1 MPEWTAS
8 ARTPRL
14 PLANPTAALTTTS
27 TTAATSETSAVRR
40 AVDIRGVYSPRKV
53 LFSASR
59 SAIVPLVMGASTT
72 GNGPSSDRSQVRCL
86 VVDDHAAVREG
97 VKMILTR
104 DREISVIGE
113 SGSGDGA
120 VEMADKRRPDVIVMD
135 VRMDGMDGFEAT
147 RKILAAHPEIAVIL
161 YTAHGERGLLAEGLD
176 CGARG
181 YVLKDAPPDDIVR
194 AVKRVAEGGA
204 YVDPTLASELVAPKA
219 TERLPALS
227 GREREILGLLANGYS
242 NPEIAQRLFISPE
255 TVRTHV
261 RNAMTKLEADT
272 RTQAVALAL
281 RYEFID

>member
-1 MPEWTAS
+1 
-8 ARTPRL
+8 
-14 PLANPTAALTTTS
+14 
-27 TTAATSETSAVRR
+27 
-40 AVDIRGVYSPRKV
+40 
-53 LFSASR
+53 
-59 SAIVPLVMGASTT
+59 
-72 GNGPSSDRSQVRCL
+72 
-86 VVDDHAAVREG
+86 
-97 VKMILTR
+97 MILTR
-104 DREISVIGE
+104 DRGISVIGE
-113 SGSGDGA
+113 SSSGEAAID
-120 VEMADKRRPDVIVMD
+120 MARKWRPDVIVMD

-147 RKILAAHPEIAVIL
+147 RQITAAQPETAVIL

-181 YVLKDAPPDDIVR
+181 YVLKDAPPEDLVR

-204 YVDPTLASELVAPKA
+204 YVDPTLASELVQPRA

-227 GREREILGLLANGYS
+227 PREREILGLLANGHS
-242 NPEIAQRLFISPE
+242 NPDIAARLFISPE

>member
-1 MPEWTAS
+1 MTDRMGMA
-8 ARTPRL
+8 
-14 PLANPTAALTTTS
+14 PLADSSAADK
-27 TTAATSETSAVRR
+27 A
-40 AVDIRGVYSPRKV
+40 RKP
-53 LFSASR
+53 ASD
-59 SAIVPLVMGASTT
+59 
-72 GNGPSSDRSQVRCL
+72 NGQVRCM

-97 VKMILTR
+97 VKMILSR
-104 DREISVIGE
+104 DREIAVIGE

-120 VEMADKRRPDVIVMD
+120 IEMAEKRRPDVVVMD

-147 RKILAAHPEIAVIL
+147 RRITASHPEVGVIL

-204 YVDPTLASELVAPKA
+204 YVDPTLASELVTPRS

-227 GREREILGLLANGYS
+227 AREREILGMLANGLS
-242 NPEIAQRLFISPE
+242 NPEIASRLFISPE

-281 RYEFID
+281 RYALID

>member
-1 MPEWTAS
+1 MS
-8 ARTPRL
+8 AHA
-14 PLANPTAALTTTS
+14 ANDANGS
-27 TTAATSETSAVRR
+27 R
-40 AVDIRGVYSPRKV
+40 AP
-53 LFSASR
+53 
-59 SAIVPLVMGASTT
+59 
-72 GNGPSSDRSQVRCL
+72 VRCI

-97 VKMILTR
+97 VKMILAR

-113 SGSGDGA
+113 SSSGDGA
-120 VEMADKRRPDVIVMD
+120 VDMAEKRRPDVIVMD

-147 RKILAAHPEIAVIL
+147 RRITAAHPDVAVIL

-181 YVLKDAPPDDIVR
+181 YVLKEAPPDDIVR
-194 AVKRVAEGGA
+194 AVKRVADGGA
-204 YVDPTLASELVAPKA
+204 YVDPTLASELVSPRS

-227 GREREILGLLANGYS
+227 AREREILALLANGFS
-242 NPEIAQRLFISPE
+242 NPDIAKRLFISPE

>member
-1 MPEWTAS
+1 MGSTGTPEGTGK
-8 ARTPRL
+8 T
-14 PLANPTAALTTTS
+14 
-27 TTAATSETSAVRR
+27 
-40 AVDIRGVYSPRKV
+40 
-53 LFSASR
+53 R
-59 SAIVPLVMGASTT
+59 S
-72 GNGPSSDRSQVRCL
+72 NGLVRCM

-113 SGSGDGA
+113 SGSGESA
-120 VEMADKRRPDVIVMD
+120 IEMAARRRPDVVVMD
-135 VRMDGMDGFEAT
+135 VRMEGMDGFEAT
-147 RKILAAHPEIAVIL
+147 RRIVAELPDVAVIL

-204 YVDPTLASELVAPKA
+204 YVDPTLASELVTPRA

-227 GREREILGLLANGYS
+227 AREREILSMLANGMS
-242 NPEIAQRLFISPE
+242 NPEIAAKLFISPE

-281 RYEFID
+281 RYALID

>member
-1 MPEWTAS
+1 
-8 ARTPRL
+8 
-14 PLANPTAALTTTS
+14 
-27 TTAATSETSAVRR
+27 
-40 AVDIRGVYSPRKV
+40 
-53 LFSASR
+53 
-59 SAIVPLVMGASTT
+59 MGSMGTT
-72 GNGPSSDRSQVRCL
+72 GGSNVHRENGQVRCM

-97 VKMILTR
+97 VKMILSR

-113 SGSGDGA
+113 SGSGDA
-120 VEMADKRRPDVIVMD
+120 AIEMAAKRRPDVIVMD

-147 RKILAAHPEIAVIL
+147 RRIMAAQPEVAVIL

-204 YVDPTLASELVAPKA
+204 YVDPTLASELVTPRA

-227 GREREILGLLANGYS
+227 PREREILSMLANGMS
-242 NPEIAQRLFISPE
+242 NPDIAGKLFISPE

-281 RYEFID
+281 RHALIE

>member
-1 MPEWTAS
+1 M
-8 ARTPRL
+8 
-14 PLANPTAALTTTS
+14 S
-27 TTAATSETSAVRR
+27 TQA
-40 AVDIRGVYSPRKV
+40 
-53 LFSASR
+53 
-59 SAIVPLVMGASTT
+59 
-72 GNGPSSDRSQVRCL
+72 GNGSEGTRAQVRCL

-97 VKMILTR
+97 VKMILAR
-104 DREISVIGE
+104 DREITVIGE
-113 SGSGDGA
+113 SSSGDGA
-120 VEMADKRRPDVIVMD
+120 IDMAEKRRPDVIVMD

-147 RKILAAHPEIAVIL
+147 RRIMAAHPEMAVIL

-181 YVLKDAPPDDIVR
+181 YVLKEAPPDDIVR
-194 AVKRVAEGGA
+194 AVKRVADGGA
-204 YVDPTLASELVAPKA
+204 YVDPTLASELVSPRS

-227 GREREILGLLANGYS
+227 AREREILGLLANGFS
-242 NPEIAQRLFISPE
+242 NPDIAKRLFISPE

>member
-1 MPEWTAS
+1 M
-8 ARTPRL
+8 
-14 PLANPTAALTTTS
+14 
-27 TTAATSETSAVRR
+27 RR
-40 AVDIRGVYSPRKV
+40 AVDMRPLYRAAAFP
-53 LFSASR
+53 FSSG
-59 SAIVPLVMGASTT
+59 SAMIPGVMGASDT
-72 GNGPSSDRSQVRCL
+72 GNGPSADRSQVRCL

-113 SGSGDGA
+113 SGIRRRRRRDGRQAPPRRDRHGRPHGRHGRVRGDAQDHRRAPRHRRDPVHGA
-120 VEMADKRRPDVIVMD
+120 RRARPPRRGARLRRP
-135 VRMDGMDGFEAT
+135 RAT
-147 RKILAAHPEIAVIL
+147 CSRTRRRTTSCARSSAWPRAARTSTRRSRPSWSRRRRRS
-161 YTAHGERGLLAEGLD
+161 G
-176 CGARG
+176 C
-181 YVLKDAPPDDIVR
+181 
-194 AVKRVAEGGA
+194 
-204 YVDPTLASELVAPKA
+204 
-219 TERLPALS
+219 PALS

>member
-1 MPEWTAS
+1 M
-8 ARTPRL
+8 
-14 PLANPTAALTTTS
+14 
-27 TTAATSETSAVRR
+27 
-40 AVDIRGVYSPRKV
+40 
-53 LFSASR
+53 
-59 SAIVPLVMGASTT
+59 
-72 GNGPSSDRSQVRCL
+72 

-104 DREISVIGE
+104 DREIAVIGE
-113 SGSGDGA
+113 SGTGQA
-120 VEMADKRRPDVIVMD
+120 AIEMAARRRPDVIVMD
-135 VRMDGMDGFEAT
+135 VRMEGMDGFAAT
-147 RKILAAHPEIAVIL
+147 RHILEADPSVAVIL

-204 YVDPTLASELVAPKA
+204 YVDPTLASELVTPRA

-227 GREREILGLLANGYS
+227 GREREILGMLADGMS
-242 NPEIAQRLFISPE
+242 NPEIAAQLFISPE

-261 RNAMTKLEADT
+261 RNAMQKLEADT

-281 RYEFID
+281 RYALID

>member
-1 MPEWTAS
+1 MNDRS
-8 ARTPRL
+8 G
-14 PLANPTAALTTTS
+14 TT
-27 TTAATSETSAVRR
+27 R
-40 AVDIRGVYSPRKV
+40 
-53 LFSASR
+53 
-59 SAIVPLVMGASTT
+59 
-72 GNGPSSDRSQVRCL
+72 GNGQVRCM

-120 VEMADKRRPDVIVMD
+120 IEMAAKRHPDVIVMD
-135 VRMDGMDGFEAT
+135 VRMEGMDGFEAT
-147 RKILAAHPEIAVIL
+147 RRIVATMPEVAVIL

-204 YVDPTLASELVAPKA
+204 YVDPTLASELVTPKA

-227 GREREILGLLANGYS
+227 AREREILGMLANGMS
-242 NPEIAQRLFISPE
+242 NPEIAAKLFISPE

-281 RYEFID
+281 RYALID

>member
-1 MPEWTAS
+1 MIHPPMAVSHPSGGDGE
-8 ARTPRL
+8 ART
-14 PLANPTAALTTTS
+14 
-27 TTAATSETSAVRR
+27 
-40 AVDIRGVYSPRKV
+40 
-53 LFSASR
+53 
-59 SAIVPLVMGASTT
+59 
-72 GNGPSSDRSQVRCL
+72 QVRCL

-113 SGSGDGA
+113 SSSGDGA
-120 VEMADKRRPDVIVMD
+120 VEMAEKRRPDVIVMD
-135 VRMDGMDGFEAT
+135 VRMEGMDGFEAT
-147 RKILAAHPEIAVIL
+147 RQITASHPEMAVIL

-181 YVLKDAPPDDIVR
+181 YVLKEAPPDDIVR

-204 YVDPTLASELVAPKA
+204 YVDPTLASELVTPKA

-227 GREREILGLLANGYS
+227 GREREILALLANGFS
-242 NPEIAQRLFISPE
+242 NPDIAQRLFISPE